1 MKSFFL
7 SILVLM
13 MSFSFEACSGA
24 PMQRTPKRSGDETSD
39 VFPVQPQRLPLTYTH
54 TDQTTTGNP
63 VYAPTAQTTT
73 GGPVY
78 VHGYTRANGTYVAP
92 HTRRR

>member
-7 SILVLM
+7 SFLVVM
-13 MSFSFEACSGA
+13 MSFGFEACGGA
-24 PMQRTPKRSGDETSD
+24 PIDGTVYVP
-39 VFPVQPQRLPLTYTH
+39 PAQPQRLPLTYMH
-54 TDQTTTGNP
+54 TDQTTTGRP
-63 VYAPTAQTTT
+63 VYAPTIQTTT

-92 HTRRR
+92 YTRRR

>member
-24 PMQRTPKRSGDETSD
+24 PIDGTVYVPT
-39 VFPVQPQRLPLTYTH
+39 VQPQRLPLTYTH
-54 TDQTTTGNP
+54 TDQATTGSP
-63 VYAPTAQTTT
+63 VYAPTAQPTT